1 MSSEKEILIDDED
14 QFKETSAEGADEAQD
29 VADAADGDVDEA
41 ATEEVEEVDEL
52 TAARQEAAQF
62 QDRYLRSAAE
72 LDNFRKRT
80 AKTRTE
86 ARDDTLRD
94 VLLQIAPLLDNL
106 RRALEQETD
115 DAAAVRQ
122 GIEIIVTQC
131 KYILGGYGLQ
141 EIEAKGKPFDPNEH
155 EAMMQVPT
163 ADHPPGTVMQEMEK
177 GFRLRDRVV
186 RPSRV
191 IVSSEL
197 DPSAIQ
203 DDKTNTEESDEE
215 GQA

>member
-122 GIEIIVTQC
+122 GIEIIVTQF
-131 KYILGGYGLQ
+131 KDILGGYGLQ